1 MKAIKQTAEQ
11 AIETAK
17 EIITAAAA
25 EFAGSI
31 VAAKARYTIVIR
43 EQSAA
48 MKAAGVDDKTIN
60 AVIREAVGDAVTP
73 STISRALTS
82 AGVRLRGK
90 RSDAGALRHAD
101 DLMKSCL
108 QPKPEK
114 AAGDEDG
121 DEDGEGD
128 DAVEC
133 LVEDGTK
140 HTAETLAALL
150 ASLDPELVEQAL
162 EIAGLMDF
170 MHG

>member
-1 MKAIKQTAEQ
+1 MKQTAEQ
-11 AIETAK
+11 AIETARI
-17 EIITAAAA
+17 EIAAAVT
-25 EFAGSI
+25 EYVGTI

-60 AVIREAVGDAVTP
+60 AVIREVVGDAVSP

-101 DLMKSCL
+101 DALRLCL

-114 AAGDEDG
+114 SAADVDG
-121 DEDGEGD
+121 EGEGEGD
-128 DAVEC
+128 DDEVDC
-133 LVEDGTK
+133 IVEDGTK
-140 HTAETLAALL
+140 HTPETLAALL
-150 ASLDPELVEQAL
+150 ASIDPEIVEQAL